1 LQAAKRTPVDL
12 QEWAISMM
20 ERHNRKSYLAPP
32 APKSLREGTT
42 PTSNNPS
49 SAAAATPVPPPISK
63 GTPITSKPLP
73 LRQQAP
79 SPYQRNPPSDEIP
92 MNVASDVSASHRHY
106 GPASTQ
112 NHHYSSSRS
121 ARSPPPPSLELLSL
135 ETKDDNDPRSGR
147 MQSRFLGDPVSAV
160 EAPSRPFMSPRS
172 VSSHNTKSRTNL
184 NPATMPIRS
193 LPPPSGPP
201 PPPPV
206 SAGGSRRGYPG
217 HMPGTSS

>member
-1 LQAAKRTPVDL
+1 
-12 QEWAISMM
+12 MM

-32 APKSLREGTT
+32 APKSLREGPT
-42 PTSNNPS
+42 PSSNTPS
-49 SAAAATPVPPPISK
+49 SAAAAAPVPPPISK
-63 GTPITSKPLP
+63 STPTTSKPLP

-79 SPYQRNPPSDEIP
+79 SPYQQNPPSGEIP
-92 MNVASDVSASHRHY
+92 MNISSDASASHRYY
-106 GPASTQ
+106 GPSSSQ

-121 ARSPPPPSLELLSL
+121 ARSPPPPSLEHLSL

-160 EAPSRPFMSPRS
+160 DAPSRPFMSPRS

-184 NPATMPIRS
+184 NPATMPIRAV
-193 LPPPSGPP
+193 PPPSGPP

-206 SAGGSRRGYPG
+206 STGGNWRGYPG
-217 HMPGTSS
+217 QMPGTSS

>member
-1 LQAAKRTPVDL
+1 
-12 QEWAISMM
+12 MM

-32 APKSLREGTT
+32 APKSLREGPT
-42 PTSNNPS
+42 PSSNTPS

-63 GTPITSKPLP
+63 STPTTSKPLP

-79 SPYQRNPPSDEIP
+79 SPYQQNPPRSEIP
-92 MNVASDVSASHRHY
+92 MNISSDASASHRYY
-106 GPASTQ
+106 GPSSSQ

-121 ARSPPPPSLELLSL
+121 TRSPPPPSLEHLSL

-160 EAPSRPFMSPRS
+160 DAPSRPFMSPRS

-184 NPATMPIRS
+184 NPATMPIRAV
-193 LPPPSGPP
+193 PPPSGPP

-206 SAGGSRRGYPG
+206 PTGGNWRGYPG
-217 HMPGTSS
+217 QMPGTSS